1 MRRLLTY
8 LVLAAVALPLLLVAA
23 GQLGLLAGTRPA
35 DLGVRDGRLRPVPAS
50 PNAVSSQTDSKDH
63 AIAPLSYT
71 GDGAAAFARAVAALR
86 SMPGTTIVNEAP
98 GYVHAECATRWLRFV
113 DDLELHLD
121 SAAGAIHVRSASRL
135 GYSDLGANRA
145 RVEALRAAFAA
156 TR

>member
-23 GQLGLLAGTRPA
+23 GRLGLLAGTRPA
-35 DLGVRDGRLRPVPAS
+35 DLGVQDGRLTPVPAS

-63 AIAPLSYT
+63 AIAPLAYT

-86 SMPGTTIVNEAP
+86 SLPGTTIVREAP

-121 SAAGAIHVRSASRL
+121 AAAGVIHVRSASRL
-135 GYSDLGANRA
+135 GHSDLGANRA